1 MSAPLAVNT
10 TGLPAHVVALDA
22 DTVGKVFTSIVI
34 VSVVLA
40 QPCSSPVIVYV
51 VCVVGL
57 SVNVPVVVC
66 AGFVN
71 V

>member
-1 MSAPLAVNT
+1 MSAPLAVKV
-10 TGLPAHVVALDA
+10 TGLPAQVVALEA
-22 DTVGKVFTSIVI
+22 DTVGKVLTSIVI

-40 QPCSSPVIVYV
+40 QPCNSPVMVYV
-51 VCVVGL
+51 VCAVGL

-66 AGFVN
+66 AGFVT